1 MNYLTQ
7 SNAAAYV
14 GRRISC
20 SCHRFHYYPLRVFQG
35 QDGIYYVADRNGV
48 AYAVPAE
55 KESSHGESIP
65 FEVVE

>member
-7 SNAAAYV
+7 SNAPAYV

-20 SCHRFHYYPLRVFQG
+20 SRPRFHYYPLRVFRAPNG
-35 QDGIYYVADRNGV
+35 AYYVADRNGV

-55 KESSHGESIP
+55 KESPHGDCIP
-65 FEVVE
+65 FDTVE

>member
-14 GRRISC
+14 GRQINC
-20 SCHRFHYYPLRVFQG
+20 SRHRFHYYPLRVFRARNG
-35 QDGIYYVADRNGV
+35 AYYVADRNGV

-65 FEVVE
+65 FDVIE